1 MMPILSFFADAP
13 ANCTHS
19 FLGMIPW
26 FQYLN
31 FTSDSTSNC
40 VINIDLTKAANWN
53 QLWLI
58 GIALLDDLLRVAGA
72 IAVGFLIYGAIRYI
86 TSQGSPEYQRGARY
100 CLERHYRS
108 SYSLSGY
115 RCR

>member
-72 IAVGFLIYGAIRYI
+72 IAVGFLIYGAIK
-86 TSQGSPEYQRGARY
+86 YQRGARY